1 MGERAQRCV
10 SLTTRT
16 TFRPRTRALG
26 FHNVVCDL
34 DLLLGTRGRRR
45 PDTTVGIHVAWLIC
59 RPPYNPLP
67 VLAAQLPPDSHCA
80 MASQSMSSAFE
91 LMVDRP
97 NNATNMV
104 ATTAV
109 SMNTVHTI
117 LAHLSRGR
125 PAPAVV
131 SKPGVIAAPPCWPAS
146 GRSPCP

>member
-1 MGERAQRCV
+1 MRLPDYKE
-10 SLTTRT
+10 LH
-16 TFRPRTRALG
+16 FRPRTRALG

-45 PDTTVGIHVAWLIC
+45 PGTTVGIPRRRLIC

-67 VLAAQLPPDSHCA
+67 VGRPVRRIRIARWRPNR
-80 MASQSMSSAFE
+80 SSAFE

-104 ATTAV
+104 ARQQLI

-117 LAHLSRGR
+117 
-125 PAPAVV
+125 
-131 SKPGVIAAPPCWPAS
+131 
-146 GRSPCP
+146 